1 MRRRELKELNRL
13 VNRLRELLRKDYVLE
28 ELLKDPVYRRKLFI
42 VAGLLGLEDVLL
54 NRASLKQSG
63 GAYQGA
69 S

>member
-54 NRASLKQSG
+54 NQASLKQSG